1 MKLKT
6 DDTSLIT
13 AQQPDAPTPET
24 PDAAQSPRRSLW
36 KTWIADL
43 LLFCFTGIY
52 VELCL
57 HLCVY
62 HKLDRHTIYLI
73 LFALQAGVFF
83 SLLTS
88 FLPKILRQIVGVLLV
103 AVQVLF
109 AEVQLVY
116 QCIFGNFMPI
126 SQVSMGE
133 NVITNFNSQIFYA
146 IFKNLPRIILLL
158 LPLIAEQALSVTI
171 GLADTLMVSSVGEAA
186 VSGVSLVDSF
196 NTLMIQIMSALATGG
211 AVVTSQYIGHQEPKN
226 AKAAAAQILFVLSS
240 FSVLVAAVV
249 IGGRHAILRGIFG
262 SIDADVMTYAET
274 YFLLSALSYPFIGLY
289 NAGAALFRAQGNS
302 KISMMSSLVMN
313 VVNIGGNAVLIY
325 GFKMGVMGAALA
337 SLVSRAIACVAV
349 LYLLQRPA
357 CPLRVDGLQALA
369 PKARLI
375 QQILRVGIP
384 AGIENGMFQIGKL
397 SVSSLTSTLGTAAIA
412 ANAVANTTT
421 TFLNIPANAV
431 GMAALTVVGQCL
443 GAGEK
448 DQAVYYSRRLMLTA
462 YCGAWVM
469 NLSAFFFANRFAV
482 SLFNLSPE
490 AQAMALDIMVWFN
503 IVSLFVWPSSF
514 TLPNILRAAG
524 DARFTMTVSIVS
536 MWAFRVGFC
545 YLCVLAFH
553 GGLLAIWMGMYLDW
567 AFRSLCFFVRFVR
580 GKWLEQQVI

>member
-1 MKLKT
+1 MTATKT
-6 DDTSLIT
+6 PAFHKPPLFTRQQLI
-13 AQQPDAPTPET
+13 A
-24 PDAAQSPRRSLW
+24 
-36 KTWIADL
+36 
-43 LLFCFTGIY
+43 
-52 VELCL
+52 
-57 HLCVY
+57 
-62 HKLDRHTIYLI
+62 
-73 LFALQAGVFF
+73 
-83 SLLTS
+83 
-88 FLPKILRQIVGVLLV
+88 
-103 AVQVLF
+103 
-109 AEVQLVY
+109 
-116 QCIFGNFMPI
+116 
-126 SQVSMGE
+126 
-133 NVITNFNSQIFYA
+133 
-146 IFKNLPRIILLL
+146 LL

-262 SIDADVMTYAET
+262 SIDADVMHYAET

-448 DQAVYYSRRLMLTA
+448 EQAVYYSRRLLLTA

-469 NLSAFFFANRFAV
+469 NLSAFLFANKFAI

-490 AQAMALDIMVWFN
+490 AQTMALQVMVWFN
-503 IVSLFVWPSSF
+503 FVSLFFWPSSF

-524 DARFTMTVSIVS
+524 DARFTMAVSILS
-536 MWAFRVGFC
+536 MWVFRVGFC
-545 YLCVLAFH
+545 YVMVLGFH
-553 GGLLAIWMGMYLDW
+553 GRLLSIWMGMFLDW
-567 AFRSLCFFVRFVR
+567 VFRSLCFFVRFVR
-580 GKWLEQQVI
+580 GRWMEQSVI